1 VGLDVYVGP
10 LGRYYAEGPTDVVE
24 RIARQQGVP
33 FADGELKR
41 LAQYQDHGIPE
52 GDQAGPRGTAQ
63 ASLAEDVVRVAVLS
77 WREGLGRWLGD
88 RLAEP
93 LDWDE
98 SGQAPCF
105 TDKPSWDGYGGTL
118 LLAAHDEHPE
128 LAAPATVSADWP
140 DDPAYQAA
148 TAPGAGSR
156 YEQLLTPELWLPCPF
171 GFVVRTQDVTGEE
184 IQIGSSVALLDQL
197 QLLRARHRLDGQVA
211 GSGGDDHRLAPTAA
225 AGLAVLLRLA
235 ERSVHHRVPMRLDF

>member
-1 VGLDVYVGP
+1 MGLDVYVGP
-10 LGRYYAEGPTDVVE
+10 LARYYAEGPTDVVE

-33 FADGELKR
+33 FADG
-41 LAQYQDHGIPE
+41 AAD
-52 GDQAGPRGTAQ
+52 
-63 ASLAEDVVRVAVLS
+63 AEDVIRAAVLS
-77 WREGLGRWLGD
+77 WRDGLGRWLGD

-128 LAAPATVSADWP
+128 LAVPATVSADWP

-148 TAPGAGSR
+148 SATGAGSR
-156 YEQLLTPELWLPCPF
+156 YEQLLIPELWLPCRF
-171 GFVVRTQDVTGEE
+171 GFVVRSQDVTGDEV
-184 IQIGSSVALLDQL
+184 QIGSSIALLDQL
-197 QLLRARHRLDGQVA
+197 ELLKARCGLDGHVA
-211 GSGGDDHRLAPTAA
+211 GPGHGPADRRLAATAT

-235 ERSVHHRVPMRLDF
+235 ERSVRHRLPMRLDF

>member
-10 LGRYYAEGPTDVVE
+10 LARYYAEGPTDVVE

-33 FADGELKR
+33 FSG
-41 LAQYQDHGIPE
+41 
-52 GDQAGPRGTAQ
+52 QAVE
-63 ASLAEDVVRVAVLS
+63 AEDVIRAAVVA
-77 WREGLGRWLGD
+77 WRDGLGRWLGD

-140 DDPAYQAA
+140 DDPAYQASSA
-148 TAPGAGSR
+148 TGARSR
-156 YEQLLTPELWLPCPF
+156 YEQLLTPELWLPGRF

-184 IQIGSSVALLDQL
+184 VQIGSSVALLDQL
-197 QLLRARHRLDGQVA
+197 RMLRDRYGLDGQAA
-211 GSGGDDHRLAPTAA
+211 GPGGVDRRLAAA
-225 AGLAVLLRLA
+225 ASAGLAVLLRLA
-235 ERSVHHRVPMRLDF
+235 ERSVRHRLPMRLDF

>member
-1 VGLDVYVGP
+1 MGLDVYVGP
-10 LGRYYAEGPTDVVE
+10 LARYYAEGPTDVVE

-33 FADGELKR
+33 FADQVAE
-41 LAQYQDHGIPE
+41 
-52 GDQAGPRGTAQ
+52 
-63 ASLAEDVVRVAVLS
+63 AEDVIRVAVLS
-77 WREGLGRWLGD
+77 WRDGLGRWLGD

-128 LAAPATVSADWP
+128 LAVPATVSADWP

-148 TAPGAGSR
+148 SATGAGSR
-156 YEQLLTPELWLPCPF
+156 YEQLLTPELWLPCRF
-171 GFVVRTQDVTGEE
+171 GFVVRSQDVTGEE
-184 IQIGSSVALLDQL
+184 VQIGSSVALLDQL
-197 QLLRARHRLDGQVA
+197 ELLRARCGLDGHAA
-211 GSGGDDHRLAPTAA
+211 GPGGTDRRLATTAT

-235 ERSVHHRVPMRLDF
+235 ERSVSHRLPMRLDF

>member
-1 VGLDVYVGP
+1 MGLDVYVGP
-10 LGRYYAEGPTDVVE
+10 LARYYAEGPTDVVE

-33 FADGELKR
+33 FAD
-41 LAQYQDHGIPE
+41 QV
-52 GDQAGPRGTAQ
+52 
-63 ASLAEDVVRVAVLS
+63 AEDEDVIRVAVLS
-77 WREGLGRWLGD
+77 WRDGLGRWLGD

-128 LAAPATVSADWP
+128 LAVPATVSADWP

-148 TAPGAGSR
+148 SATGAGSR
-156 YEQLLTPELWLPCPF
+156 YEQPLTPELWLPCRF
-171 GFVVRTQDVTGEE
+171 GFVVRSQDVTGEE
-184 IQIGSSVALLDQL
+184 VQIGSSVALLDQL
-197 QLLRARHRLDGQVA
+197 ELLRARCGLDGHAA
-211 GSGGDDHRLAPTAA
+211 GPGGTDRRLATTAT

-235 ERSVHHRVPMRLDF
+235 ERSVRHRLPMRLDF

>member
-1 VGLDVYVGP
+1 VGLDVFVGP
-10 LGRYYAEGPTDVVE
+10 LARYYAEGPTDVVE

-33 FADGELKR
+33 FADG
-41 LAQYQDHGIPE
+41 AAD
-52 GDQAGPRGTAQ
+52 
-63 ASLAEDVVRVAVLS
+63 AEAVIRAAVVS
-77 WREGLGRWLGD
+77 WRDGLGRWLGD

-128 LAAPATVSADWP
+128 LAVPATVSADWP
-140 DDPAYQAA
+140 DDPAYQASSA
-148 TAPGAGSR
+148 SGARSR
-156 YEQLLTPELWLPCPF
+156 YEHLLIPELWLPCRF
-171 GFVVRTQDVTGEE
+171 GFVVRSQDVTGEE
-184 IQIGSSVALLDQL
+184 VQIGSSIALVDQL
-197 QLLRARHRLDGQVA
+197 ELLRARYGLDGHAA
-211 GSGGDDHRLAPTAA
+211 GSGGADHRLAATAT

-235 ERSVHHRVPMRLDF
+235 ERSVRHRLPMRLDF

>member
-1 VGLDVYVGP
+1 VGLDVFVGP
-10 LGRYYAEGPTDVVE
+10 LARYYAEGPTDVVE

-33 FADGELKR
+33 FADGVAE
-41 LAQYQDHGIPE
+41 
-52 GDQAGPRGTAQ
+52 
-63 ASLAEDVVRVAVLS
+63 AEDVIRAAVLA
-77 WREGLGRWLGD
+77 WRDGLGRWLGD

-128 LAAPATVSADWP
+128 LAVPATVSADWP
-140 DDPAYQAA
+140 DDPAYQASSA
-148 TAPGAGSR
+148 IGVRSR

-171 GFVVRTQDVTGEE
+171 GFVVRSQDVTGEE
-184 IQIGSSVALLDQL
+184 VQIGSSIALLDQL
-197 QLLRARHRLDGQVA
+197 ELLRARYGLDGHAA
-211 GSGGDDHRLAPTAA
+211 GPGGADHRLAATAS

-235 ERSVHHRVPMRLDF
+235 ERSVRHRLPMRLDF

>member
-1 VGLDVYVGP
+1 MGLDVYVGP
-10 LGRYYAEGPTDVVE
+10 LARYYAEGATDVVE

-33 FADGELKR
+33 FAD
-41 LAQYQDHGIPE
+41 
-52 GDQAGPRGTAQ
+52 DQ
-63 ASLAEDVVRVAVLS
+63 LAEDVVRVAVLS
-77 WREGLGRWLGD
+77 WRDGLGRWLGE

-128 LAAPATVSADWP
+128 LAVPATVSADWP
-140 DDPAYQAA
+140 DDPAYQASSA
-148 TAPGAGSR
+148 TGAGSR
-156 YEQLLTPELWLPCPF
+156 YDQLLTPELWLPCAF

-197 QLLRARHRLDGQVA
+197 ELLRARYGLDDHA
-211 GSGGDDHRLAPTAA
+211 GGPDGTDHRLAPTAA

-235 ERSVHHRVPMRLDF
+235 ERSVRHRLPMRLDF

>member
-1 VGLDVYVGP
+1 MGLDVYVGP
-10 LGRYYAEGPTDVVE
+10 LARYYAEGPTDVVE

-33 FADGELKR
+33 FADQVAE
-41 LAQYQDHGIPE
+41 
-52 GDQAGPRGTAQ
+52 
-63 ASLAEDVVRVAVLS
+63 AEDVIRVAVLS
-77 WREGLGRWLGD
+77 WRDGLGRWLGD

-128 LAAPATVSADWP
+128 LAVPATVSADWP

-148 TAPGAGSR
+148 SATGARSR
-156 YEQLLTPELWLPCPF
+156 YEQLLTPELWLPCSF
-171 GFVVRTQDVTGEE
+171 GFVVRSQDVTGEE
-184 IQIGSSVALLDQL
+184 VQIGSSVALLDQL
-197 QLLRARHRLDGQVA
+197 ELLRARCGLDGHAA
-211 GSGGDDHRLAPTAA
+211 GPGGTDRRLATTAT

-235 ERSVHHRVPMRLDF
+235 ERSVSHRLPMRLDF

>member
-1 VGLDVYVGP
+1 MGLDVYVGP
-10 LGRYYAEGPTDVVE
+10 LARYYAEGPTDVVE
-24 RIARQQGVP
+24 RIARQQSVP
-33 FADGELKR
+33 FAGEV
-41 LAQYQDHGIPE
+41 
-52 GDQAGPRGTAQ
+52 
-63 ASLAEDVVRVAVLS
+63 AEDVIRVAVLS
-77 WREGLGRWLGD
+77 WRDGLGRWLGD

-128 LAAPATVSADWP
+128 LAVPATVSADWP

-148 TAPGAGSR
+148 SATGARSR
-156 YEQLLTPELWLPCPF
+156 YEQLLTPELWLPCRF
-171 GFVVRTQDVTGEE
+171 GFVVRSQDVTGEE
-184 IQIGSSVALLDQL
+184 VQIGSSIALLDQL
-197 QLLRARHRLDGQVA
+197 ELLRARCGLDGHAA
-211 GSGGDDHRLAPTAA
+211 GPGGTDRRLATTAT

-235 ERSVHHRVPMRLDF
+235 ERSVSHRLPMRLDF

>member
-1 VGLDVYVGP
+1 VGLDVYVGS
-10 LGRYYAEGPTDVVE
+10 LARYYAEGPTDVVE

-33 FADGELKR
+33 FADGR
-41 LAQYQDHGIPE
+41 LAE
-52 GDQAGPRGTAQ
+52 
-63 ASLAEDVVRVAVLS
+63 EVVRVAVLS

-128 LAAPATVSADWP
+128 LAVPATVSADWP
-140 DDPAYQAA
+140 DDPAYQAS

-156 YEQLLTPELWLPCPF
+156 YEQLLTPELWLPCAF

-197 QLLRARHRLDGQVA
+197 RLLRARHRLDGQVA
-211 GSGGDDHRLAPTAA
+211 GPGDDHRLAPTAA

>member
-1 VGLDVYVGP
+1 MGLDVYVGS
-10 LGRYYAEGPTDVVE
+10 LTRYYAEGPTDVVE

-33 FADGELKR
+33 FADQVAE
-41 LAQYQDHGIPE
+41 
-52 GDQAGPRGTAQ
+52 
-63 ASLAEDVVRVAVLS
+63 AEDVIRVAVLS
-77 WREGLGRWLGD
+77 WRDGLGRWLGD

-128 LAAPATVSADWP
+128 LAVPATVSADWP

-148 TAPGAGSR
+148 SATGARSR
-156 YEQLLTPELWLPCPF
+156 YEQLLTPELWLPCSF
-171 GFVVRTQDVTGEE
+171 GFVVRSQDVTGEE
-184 IQIGSSVALLDQL
+184 VQIGSSVALLDQL
-197 QLLRARHRLDGQVA
+197 ELLRARCGLDGHAA
-211 GSGGDDHRLAPTAA
+211 GPGGTDRRLATTAT

-235 ERSVHHRVPMRLDF
+235 ERSVSHRLPMRLDF

>member
-10 LGRYYAEGPTDVVE
+10 LARYYAEGPTDVVE

-33 FADGELKR
+33 FAD
-41 LAQYQDHGIPE
+41 
-52 GDQAGPRGTAQ
+52 DQ
-63 ASLAEDVVRVAVLS
+63 LAEDVVRVAVLS
-77 WREGLGRWLGD
+77 WRDGLGRWLGD

-128 LAAPATVSADWP
+128 LAVPATVSADWP
-140 DDPAYQAA
+140 DDPAYQASSA
-148 TAPGAGSR
+148 TGAGSR
-156 YEQLLTPELWLPCPF
+156 YDQLLTPELWLPCPF

-184 IQIGSSVALLDQL
+184 VQIGSSVALLDQL
-197 QLLRARHRLDGQVA
+197 ELLRARYGLNDGH
-211 GSGGDDHRLAPTAA
+211 GGGPGGADHRLAPTAA

-235 ERSVHHRVPMRLDF
+235 ERSVRHRLPMRLDF

>member
-1 VGLDVYVGP
+1 MGLDVYVGP
-10 LGRYYAEGPTDVVE
+10 LARYYAEGSTDVVE
-24 RIARQQGVP
+24 RIARQQDVP
-33 FADGELKR
+33 FAD
-41 LAQYQDHGIPE
+41 QV
-52 GDQAGPRGTAQ
+52 
-63 ASLAEDVVRVAVLS
+63 AEDVIRVAVLS
-77 WREGLGRWLGD
+77 WRDGLGRWLGD

-128 LAAPATVSADWP
+128 LAVPATVSADWP

-148 TAPGAGSR
+148 SATGAGSR
-156 YEQLLTPELWLPCPF
+156 YEQLLTPELWLPCRF
-171 GFVVRTQDVTGEE
+171 GFVVRSQDVTGEE
-184 IQIGSSVALLDQL
+184 VQIGSSIALLDQL
-197 QLLRARHRLDGQVA
+197 ELLRARYGL
-211 GSGGDDHRLAPTAA
+211 DDHAAGPGGTDRPLATTAT

-235 ERSVHHRVPMRLDF
+235 ERSVRHRLPMRLDF

>member
-10 LGRYYAEGPTDVVE
+10 LARYYAEGPTDVVE

-33 FADGELKR
+33 FADGVAE
-41 LAQYQDHGIPE
+41 
-52 GDQAGPRGTAQ
+52 
-63 ASLAEDVVRVAVLS
+63 AEDVIRAAVLA
-77 WREGLGRWLGD
+77 WRDGLGRWLGD
-88 RLAEP
+88 RLAER

-128 LAAPATVSADWP
+128 LAVPATVSADWP
-140 DDPAYQAA
+140 DDPAYQASSA
-148 TAPGAGSR
+148 IGARSR

-171 GFVVRTQDVTGEE
+171 GFVVRSQDVTGEE
-184 IQIGSSVALLDQL
+184 VQIGSSVALLDQL
-197 QLLRARHRLDGQVA
+197 RLLRDRYGLDGHAA
-211 GSGGDDHRLAPTAA
+211 GPGGTDRRLAATAT

-235 ERSVHHRVPMRLDF
+235 ERSVRHRLPMRLDF

>member
-1 VGLDVYVGP
+1 VGLDIYVGS
-10 LGRYYAEGPTDVVE
+10 LARYYAEGPTDVVE

-33 FADGELKR
+33 FADG
-41 LAQYQDHGIPE
+41 
-52 GDQAGPRGTAQ
+52 AG
-63 ASLAEDVVRVAVLS
+63 AEDVIRAAVLS
-77 WREGLGRWLGD
+77 WRDGLGRWLGD

-128 LAAPATVSADWP
+128 LTVPATVSADWP

-148 TAPGAGSR
+148 SATGARSR
-156 YEQLLTPELWLPCPF
+156 YEQLLTPELWLPCRF
-171 GFVVRTQDVTGEE
+171 GFVVRSQDVTGDEV
-184 IQIGSSVALLDQL
+184 QIGSSVALLDQL
-197 QLLRARHRLDGQVA
+197 EVLKARYGLDGHA
-211 GSGGDDHRLAPTAA
+211 AAPGDGPLAATAS

-235 ERSVHHRVPMRLDF
+235 ERSVRHRLPMRLDF

>member
-10 LGRYYAEGPTDVVE
+10 LARYYAEGPTDVVE

-33 FADGELKR
+33 FAD
-41 LAQYQDHGIPE
+41 QV
-52 GDQAGPRGTAQ
+52 
-63 ASLAEDVVRVAVLS
+63 AEDVIRIAVLS
-77 WREGLGRWLGD
+77 WRDGLGRWLGD

-128 LAAPATVSADWP
+128 LAVPATVSADWP

-148 TAPGAGSR
+148 LATGAGSR
-156 YEQLLTPELWLPCPF
+156 YDQLLTPELWLPCPF
-171 GFVVRTQDVTGEE
+171 VFVVRTQDVTGEE

-197 QLLRARHRLDGQVA
+197 ELLRARYGLNDGHA
-211 GSGGDDHRLAPTAA
+211 GGPGGQDHQLAPTAA

-235 ERSVHHRVPMRLDF
+235 ERSVRHRLPMRLDF